1 MISVVGMAAGD
12 SDAARAADAAADEI
26 WANVFSCFIVLVS

>member
-12 SDAARAADAAADEI
+12 RDAARAEDAAADEI
-26 WANVFSCFIVLVS
+26 WANVFSCFKVTVS